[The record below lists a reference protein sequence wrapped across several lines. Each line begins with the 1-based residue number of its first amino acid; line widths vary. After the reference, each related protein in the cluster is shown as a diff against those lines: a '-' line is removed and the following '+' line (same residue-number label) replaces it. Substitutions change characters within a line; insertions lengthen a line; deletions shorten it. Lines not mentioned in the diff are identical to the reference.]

1 MRTPLCLT
9 LVLLFSACASSIAQA
24 DRPAMIVN
32 PTAAT
37 RTELLHIVRMAL
49 NNAPVT
55 LADDALTQDTVLII
69 ERTPRRDAGGQLLN
83 GRVLEAPERFVLS
96 LSNSH
101 CVLTQE
107 STHRHWV
114 LRQTKCVAR

>member
-1 MRTPLCLT
+1 
-9 LVLLFSACASSIAQA
+9 
-24 DRPAMIVN
+24 MIVN

-55 LADDALTQDTVLII
+55 LSDDALTQDTVLII
-69 ERTPRRDAGGQLLN
+69 ERTPRRDTSGQLLN
-83 GRVLEAPERFVLS
+83 GHVLETPERFVLS
-96 LSNSH
+96 LSHSH

-114 LRQTKCVAR
+114 LRQTTCVAR